1 MAEETDAPERLTPDP
16 ARIADG
22 REFARE
28 LTLAREH
35 AGLTVRRVQ
44 AATGI
49 VASTLGG
56 YFSGRHSPPAESLE
70 AILRA
75 CGIDDPDAVRQWH
88 DALGRVRKVPGRRR
102 SRTVEPPYRGLESFQ
117 PQDAPWFFGR
127 AELAG
132 AIVAAL
138 TERGGRGPLVV
149 VGASG
154 AGKSSVL
161 RAGVIPAMPAR
172 AVLLTPGE
180 HPLTT
185 LATHLAAARGADAAE
200 LRAALAADPPDPAV
214 LGVDADL
221 LLVVD
226 QFEEVFGPAVDE
238 AERAAFVRV
247 LCALDAPV
255 VLALR
260 ADFYGRALRPCAARP
275 GGAGRPGRRRP
286 DERRRAAG
294 GDRRT
299 GAQGRA

>member
-127 AELAG
+127 AELAA

-138 TERGGRGPLVV
+138 TDRTGEGRWWW
-149 VGASG
+149 S
-154 AGKSSVL
+154 
-161 RAGVIPAMPAR
+161 
-172 AVLLTPGE
+172 
-180 HPLTT
+180 
-185 LATHLAAARGADAAE
+185 
-200 LRAALAADPPDPAV
+200 
-214 LGVDADL
+214 
-221 LLVVD
+221 
-226 QFEEVFGPAVDE
+226 
-238 AERAAFVRV
+238 
-247 LCALDAPV
+247 AP
-255 VLALR
+255 R
-260 ADFYGRALRPCAARP
+260 GRASRPSCAP
-275 GGAGRPGRRRP
+275 G
-286 DERRRAAG
+286 
-294 GDRRT
+294 
-299 GAQGRA
+299 